1 MDVFVTIQ
9 SKGSE
14 GDRAIQLARTMEA
27 VARSYLEVELATV
40 SVEPPEEDP
49 EIVDARNNHGQD
61 KVTLEMFKKAMGRDP
76 WNDDLERCN
85 CPRAGEVGHWDC
97 GWDEV
102 ANRPCFAGGARKPRK
117 SREVSFFGQEPAVTG
132 DLDGQELLAGS
143 GPELGLLEPGT
154 TILGSIIGGK

>member
-1 MDVFVTIQ
+1 MKKDVKLI
-9 SKGSE
+9 
-14 GDRAIQLARTMEA
+14 I
-27 VARSYLEVELATV
+27 LELIGGQMKTTRNVDITREDFRKIDEVLDGVLHGEETQPLPRVE
-40 SVEPPEEDP
+40 
-49 EIVDARNNHGQD
+49 
-61 KVTLEMFKKAMGRDP
+61 VTLEMFRKSMGRDP